1 MSAESLLIMGVLLI
15 FVAILVV
22 VGSLA
27 IGAGEPQ
34 GVARSL
40 AIIERQ
46 ITHSEVGKN
55 ELPAKDRLL
64 VPMLD
69 RSRRLGLAF
78 SPKGT
83 TERLSRMLDVAG
95 NPAEWPAERVL
106 GAKGVGLVV
115 GALLGLLLGG
125 FSLTGLLFAVAGGGI
140 GLFMP
145 DLLVYNAGLKRQDR
159 LRTGLADALDML
171 TVCMEA
177 GQSFDGALLQVARS
191 VEGPIAGEFARVLSE
206 IQIGRTRGQAFQGMG
221 ERTTPPEVKTFVSAI
236 VQADRLGLPVA
247 NVLREQ
253 AKEMR
258 LVRKQRAEEKA
269 QKVPVKI
276 LFPMLL
282 LHLPGTDGRRHR
294 PRHRAHHGD
303 VRQHGAAEATRAQ
316 RPGRAPVED
325 LRT

>member
-1 MSAESLLIMGVLLI
+1 MTAQTVLIAGVVMI

-22 VGSLA
+22 IGTLV
-27 IGAGEPQ
+27 IGASEPQ

-46 ITHSEVGKN
+46 ITHSEVGRD
-55 ELPAKDRLL
+55 ELPARDRL
-64 VPMLD
+64 VTPVFD
-69 RSRRLGLAF
+69 RFRRIGLAF
-78 SPKGT
+78 SPRGT
-83 TERLSRMLDVAG
+83 SDRLARMLDVAG
-95 NPAEWPAERVL
+95 NPPDWPVERVL
-106 GAKGVGLVV
+106 GAKGVSMIIFAVI
-115 GALLGLLLGG
+115 GLLIGG
-125 FSLTGLLFAVAGGGI
+125 LSLTGVIVAVITGAA
-140 GLFMP
+140 GLFLP
-145 DLLVYNAGLKRQDR
+145 DLLVYNAGLKRQDQ

-236 VQADRLGLPVA
+236 VQADRLGLPIA

-258 LVRKQRAEEKA
+258 LVRRQRAEEKA
-269 QKVPVKI
+269 QKIPVKI
-276 LFPMLL
+276 LFPMLFCVFPAL
-282 LHLPGTDGRRHR
+282 LVVVIGPGVIRIMGMFS
-294 PRHRAHHGD
+294 GF
-303 VRQHGAAEATRAQ
+303 
-316 RPGRAPVED
+316 
-325 LRT
+325 

>member
-1 MSAESLLIMGVLLI
+1 MTAETMLVAGVVMI

-22 VGSLA
+22 IGTLV
-27 IGAGEPQ
+27 IGASEPQ

-46 ITHSEVGKN
+46 ITHSEVGKD
-55 ELPAKDRLL
+55 ELPARDRL
-64 VPMLD
+64 VTPVFD
-69 RSRRLGLAF
+69 RFRRVGLAF
-78 SPKGT
+78 SPRGT
-83 TERLSRMLDVAG
+83 SDRLARMLDVAG
-95 NPAEWPAERVL
+95 NPPDWPVDRVL
-106 GAKGVGLVV
+106 GAKGVSMIFFAVI
-115 GALLGLLLGG
+115 GLLLGG
-125 FSLTGLLFAVAGGGI
+125 WSLTGLIVAAIAGAI
-140 GLFMP
+140 GLFLP
-145 DLLVYNAGLKRQDR
+145 DLLVYNAGLKRQDQ

-236 VQADRLGLPVA
+236 VQADRLGLPIA

-258 LVRKQRAEEKA
+258 LVRRQRAEEKA
-269 QKVPVKI
+269 QKIPVKI
-276 LFPMLL
+276 LFPMLFCIFPAL
-282 LHLPGTDGRRHR
+282 LVVVIGPGVIRIMGMF
-294 PRHRAHHGD
+294 AGF
-303 VRQHGAAEATRAQ
+303 
-316 RPGRAPVED
+316 
-325 LRT
+325 

>member
-1 MSAESLLIMGVLLI
+1 MTAQTVLIAGVVMI

-22 VGSLA
+22 IGTLV

-46 ITHSEVGKN
+46 ITHSEVGRD
-55 ELPAKDRLL
+55 ELPARDRL
-64 VPMLD
+64 VTPVFD
-69 RSRRLGLAF
+69 RFRRIGLAF
-78 SPKGT
+78 SPRGT
-83 TERLSRMLDVAG
+83 SDRLARMLDVAG
-95 NPAEWPAERVL
+95 NPPDWPVERVL
-106 GAKGVGLVV
+106 GAKGVSMIIFAVI
-115 GALLGLLLGG
+115 GLLIGG
-125 FSLTGLLFAVAGGGI
+125 LSLTGVIVAVIAGAA
-140 GLFMP
+140 GLFLP
-145 DLLVYNAGLKRQDR
+145 DLLVYNAGLKRQDQ

-236 VQADRLGLPVA
+236 VQADRLGLPIA

-258 LVRKQRAEEKA
+258 LVRRQRAEEKA
-269 QKVPVKI
+269 QKIPVKI
-276 LFPMLL
+276 LFPMLFCVFPAL
-282 LHLPGTDGRRHR
+282 LVVVIGPGVIRIMGMF
-294 PRHRAHHGD
+294 AGF
-303 VRQHGAAEATRAQ
+303 
-316 RPGRAPVED
+316 
-325 LRT
+325 

>member
-1 MSAESLLIMGVLLI
+1 MTAQTVLIAGVVMI

-22 VGSLA
+22 IGTLV

-46 ITHSEVGKN
+46 ITHSEVGRD
-55 ELPAKDRLL
+55 ELPARDRL
-64 VPMLD
+64 VTPVFD
-69 RSRRLGLAF
+69 RFRRIGLAF
-78 SPKGT
+78 SPRGT
-83 TERLSRMLDVAG
+83 SDRLARMLDVAG
-95 NPAEWPAERVL
+95 NPPDWPVERVL
-106 GAKGVGLVV
+106 GAKGVSMIIFAVI
-115 GALLGLLLGG
+115 GLLIGG
-125 FSLTGLLFAVAGGGI
+125 LSLTGVIVAVIAGAA
-140 GLFMP
+140 GLFLP
-145 DLLVYNAGLKRQDR
+145 DLLVYNAGLKRQDQ

-236 VQADRLGLPVA
+236 VQADRLGLPIA

-258 LVRKQRAEEKA
+258 LVRRQRAEEKA
-269 QKVPVKI
+269 QKIPVKI
-276 LFPMLL
+276 LFPMLFCIFPAL
-282 LHLPGTDGRRHR
+282 LVVVIGPGVIRIMGMFS
-294 PRHRAHHGD
+294 GF
-303 VRQHGAAEATRAQ
+303 
-316 RPGRAPVED
+316 
-325 LRT
+325 

>member
-1 MSAESLLIMGVLLI
+1 MTAQTVLIAGVVMI

-22 VGSLA
+22 IGTFV

-46 ITHSEVGKN
+46 ITHSEVGRD
-55 ELPAKDRLL
+55 ELPARDRL
-64 VPMLD
+64 VTPVFD
-69 RSRRLGLAF
+69 RFRRIGLAF
-78 SPKGT
+78 SPRGT
-83 TERLSRMLDVAG
+83 SDRLARMLDVAG
-95 NPAEWPAERVL
+95 NPPDWPVERVL
-106 GAKGVGLVV
+106 GAKGVSMIIFAVI
-115 GALLGLLLGG
+115 GLLIGG
-125 FSLTGLLFAVAGGGI
+125 LSLTGVIVAVIAGAA
-140 GLFMP
+140 GLFLP
-145 DLLVYNAGLKRQDR
+145 DLLVYNAGLKRQDQ

-236 VQADRLGLPVA
+236 VQADRLGLPIA

-258 LVRKQRAEEKA
+258 LVRRQRAEEKA
-269 QKVPVKI
+269 QKIPVKI
-276 LFPMLL
+276 LFPMLFCVFPAL
-282 LHLPGTDGRRHR
+282 LVVVIGPGVIRIMGMFS
-294 PRHRAHHGD
+294 GF
-303 VRQHGAAEATRAQ
+303 
-316 RPGRAPVED
+316 
-325 LRT
+325 

>member
-1 MSAESLLIMGVLLI
+1 MTAQTVLIAGVVMI

-22 VGSLA
+22 IGTLV

-46 ITHSEVGKN
+46 ITHSEVGRD
-55 ELPAKDRLL
+55 ELPARDRL
-64 VPMLD
+64 VTPVFD
-69 RSRRLGLAF
+69 RFRRIGLAF
-78 SPKGT
+78 SPRGT
-83 TERLSRMLDVAG
+83 SDRLARMLDVAG
-95 NPAEWPAERVL
+95 NPPDWPVERVL
-106 GAKGVGLVV
+106 GAKGVSMIIFAVI
-115 GALLGLLLGG
+115 GLLIGG
-125 FSLTGLLFAVAGGGI
+125 LSLTGVIVAVIAGAA
-140 GLFMP
+140 GLFLP
-145 DLLVYNAGLKRQDR
+145 DLLVYNAGLKRQDQ

-236 VQADRLGLPVA
+236 VQADRLGLPIA

-258 LVRKQRAEEKA
+258 LVRRQRAEEKA
-269 QKVPVKI
+269 QKIPVKI
-276 LFPMLL
+276 LFPMLFCVFPAL
-282 LHLPGTDGRRHR
+282 LVVVIGPGVIRIMGMFS
-294 PRHRAHHGD
+294 GF
-303 VRQHGAAEATRAQ
+303 
-316 RPGRAPVED
+316 
-325 LRT
+325 

>member
-1 MSAESLLIMGVLLI
+1 MTAQTVLIAGVVMI

-22 VGSLA
+22 IGTLV

-46 ITHSEVGKN
+46 ITHSEVGRD
-55 ELPAKDRLL
+55 ELPARDRL
-64 VPMLD
+64 VTPVFD
-69 RSRRLGLAF
+69 RFRRIGLAF
-78 SPKGT
+78 SPRGT
-83 TERLSRMLDVAG
+83 SDRLARMLDVAG
-95 NPAEWPAERVL
+95 NPPDWPVERVL
-106 GAKGVGLVV
+106 GAKGVSMIIFAVI
-115 GALLGLLLGG
+115 GLLIGG
-125 FSLTGLLFAVAGGGI
+125 LSLTGVIVAVITGAA
-140 GLFMP
+140 GLFLP
-145 DLLVYNAGLKRQDR
+145 DLLVYNAGLKRQDQ

-236 VQADRLGLPVA
+236 VQADRLGLPIA

-258 LVRKQRAEEKA
+258 LVRRQRAEEKA
-269 QKVPVKI
+269 QKIPVKI
-276 LFPMLL
+276 LFPMLFCVFPAL
-282 LHLPGTDGRRHR
+282 LVVVIGPGVIRIMGMFS
-294 PRHRAHHGD
+294 GF
-303 VRQHGAAEATRAQ
+303 
-316 RPGRAPVED
+316 
-325 LRT
+325 

>member
-1 MSAESLLIMGVLLI
+1 MSAETLLVLGVVLI

-27 IGAGEPQ
+27 LGAGEPQ

-64 VPMLD
+64 MPVLD
-69 RSRRLGLAF
+69 RFRRLGLAF

-83 TERLSRMLDVAG
+83 TERLNRQLDVAG

-106 GAKGVGLVV
+106 GAKGIGMLV
-115 GALLGLLLGG
+115 GALFGLLLGG

-140 GLFMP
+140 GLFLP

-206 IQIGRTRGQAFQGMG
+206 VQIGRGRGEAFRRMG

-236 VQADRLGLPVA
+236 VQADRLGLPIA

-276 LFPMLL
+276 LFPMLFCIFPAL
-282 LHLPGTDGRRHR
+282 MVVVIGPGI
-294 PRHRAHHGD
+294 
-303 VRQHGAAEATRAQ
+303 VRIMGMF
-316 RPGRAPVED
+316 GSM
-325 LRT
+325 

>member
-1 MSAESLLIMGVLLI
+1 MTAQTLLVVGVVLI
-15 FVAILVV
+15 FVAIIVV
-22 VGSLA
+22 VGSLVL
-27 IGAGEPQ
+27 GSGEPQ

-46 ITHSEVGKN
+46 ITHSEVGKSD
-55 ELPAKDRLL
+55 LPARERLL
-64 VPMLD
+64 TPVLD
-69 RSRRLGLAF
+69 RSRRIGLAV
-78 SPKGT
+78 SPRGT
-83 TERLSRMLDVAG
+83 SERLSRMLDVAG
-95 NPAEWPAERVL
+95 NPPDWPVERVL
-106 GAKGVGLVV
+106 GAKGITMVLFAV
-115 GALLGLLLGG
+115 LGLLLGG
-125 FSLTGLLFAVAGGGI
+125 FSLTGVIVAVAAGAA
-140 GLFMP
+140 GLFLP
-145 DLLVYNAGLKRQDR
+145 DLLVYNAGLKRQDQ

-258 LVRKQRAEEKA
+258 LVRRQRAEEKA

-276 LFPMLL
+276 LFPMLFCIFPAL
-282 LHLPGTDGRRHR
+282 LVVVIGPGVIRIMGMF
-294 PRHRAHHGD
+294 AGF
-303 VRQHGAAEATRAQ
+303 
-316 RPGRAPVED
+316 
-325 LRT
+325 

>member
-1 MSAESLLIMGVLLI
+1 MTAQTVLIAGVVMI

-22 VGSLA
+22 IGTLV

-46 ITHSEVGKN
+46 ITHSEVGRD
-55 ELPAKDRLL
+55 ELPARDRL
-64 VPMLD
+64 VTPVFD
-69 RSRRLGLAF
+69 RFRRIGLAF
-78 SPKGT
+78 SPRGT
-83 TERLSRMLDVAG
+83 SDRLARMLDVAG
-95 NPAEWPAERVL
+95 NPPDWPVERVL
-106 GAKGVGLVV
+106 GAKGVSMIIFAVI
-115 GALLGLLLGG
+115 GLLIGG
-125 FSLTGLLFAVAGGGI
+125 LSLTGVIVAVIAGAA
-140 GLFMP
+140 GLFLP
-145 DLLVYNAGLKRQDR
+145 DLLVYNAGLKRQDQ

-206 IQIGRTRGQAFQGMG
+206 IQIGRTRGQAFQGLG

-236 VQADRLGLPVA
+236 VQADRLGLPIA

-258 LVRKQRAEEKA
+258 LVRRQRAEEKA
-269 QKVPVKI
+269 QKIPVKI
-276 LFPMLL
+276 LFPMLFCVFPAL
-282 LHLPGTDGRRHR
+282 LVVVIGPGVIRIMGMFS
-294 PRHRAHHGD
+294 GF
-303 VRQHGAAEATRAQ
+303 
-316 RPGRAPVED
+316 
-325 LRT
+325 